1 MSAIAFS
8 PPKHWEDWVGAVLGL
23 WLLVSP
29 SVLEYGEITA
39 SQNAALVGFLLIAIE
54 FVVLSVAFRAWE
66 EWISVVL
73 GAWLV
78 VSPWVLGAAW
88 VPTVNFVIV
97 GLLVLA
103 LALYEIWDERWHS
116 AHPA

>member
-1 MSAIAFS
+1 MAKTVLS
-8 PPKHWEDWVGAVLGL
+8 PPKHWEDWTSVALGL

-29 SVLEYGEITA
+29 WVLDYGEMATA
-39 SQNAALVGFLLIAIE
+39 QNAVVVGFLLIATE
-54 FVVLSVAFRAWE
+54 FVELNVFRVWE
-66 EWISVVL
+66 EWVNVVL

-78 VSPWVLGAAW
+78 ISPWVLGATF

-103 LALYEIWDERWHS
+103 LALYEIWDERRHLV
-116 AHPA
+116 HPA